1 MKNNTSLFVLLA
13 FMLCIG
19 CEGKKEE
26 GHGQICEYVKYH
38 TINEKDL
45 SVWDVLVVDSDFTI
59 GPLTNPY
66 DGDVIL
72 TAETAAM
79 VGEALIRSALQDRH
93 VEEKLKIVIDRG
105 KYWIVQG
112 TVGSNQDDAMFV
124 YIAVVQKL
132 NGKILYFRVFE
143 K

>member
-1 MKNNTSLFVLLA
+1 MKNNVSLFVLLA

-26 GHGQICEYVKYH
+26 GHGQISEYVKYY
-38 TINEKDL
+38 TINEKDFQ
-45 SVWDVLVVDSDFTI
+45 VWDGLVVDSDFTI
-59 GPLTNPY
+59 GPHGNANH
-66 DGDVIL
+66 DVIL

-79 VGEALIRSALQDRH
+79 VGEALIRSALRDRH
-93 VEEKLKIVIDRG
+93 VEENIKTVIDRS

-112 TVGSNQDDAMFV
+112 TVGSSHDDAMFA
-124 YIAVVQKL
+124 YIAVIQKS
-132 NGKILYFRVFE
+132 NGKVLDFRIVE